1 MPSFAKTFRQIPD
14 QADADRNQMSS
25 KAVVRIGARGSN
37 LSRRQ
42 VEEVRQA
49 LLAAYPGITVEV
61 EILVT
66 TGDIQLETPLPL
78 IGGKGVFT
86 NEIEAALRDG
96 RIDLAVHSLKDLPVA
111 DPTGIV
117 IGAVPKR
124 ASVADVL
131 VSRSGLGLMDLP
143 PNPVI
148 GTSSYRRAAQLQ
160 SARSD
165 VRPESIRGNV
175 ETRLRKAR
183 DRAGDYD
190 AIVLAKA
197 GIERLDLLDVATQE
211 LPLDLMLPAPGQAAL
226 AVQCRDDAVSIALA
240 AALDHLP
247 TRLAVEAERAFLSGL
262 GGGCSAPVASYGE
275 LRDGR
280 LTLRGRVLALD
291 GRQVIDAET
300 AVECSDVESARDA
313 GRSLADVALAKGAGL
328 LVEVAR

>member
-1 MPSFAKTFRQIPD
+1 MGST
-14 QADADRNQMSS
+14 
-25 KAVVRIGARGSN
+25 AVVRIGARGSR
-37 LSRRQ
+37 LSRAQ
-42 VEEVRQA
+42 VEEVR
-49 LLAAYPGITVEV
+49 LLLLGAWPGITVEV
-61 EILVT
+61 EIFVT

-78 IGGKGVFT
+78 MGGKGVFT
-86 NEIEAALRDG
+86 SEIETALREG
-96 RIDLAVHSLKDLPVA
+96 RIDFAVHSLKDLPVA
-111 DPTGIV
+111 NPDGIV
-117 IGAVPKR
+117 IGAVPER

-131 VSRSGLGLMDLP
+131 VSRSGRGFHELS

-165 VRPESIRGNV
+165 SRTESIRGNV
-175 ETRLRKAR
+175 ETRLRKAM
-183 DRAGDYD
+183 DPDGPYD

-197 GIERLDLLDVATQE
+197 GLERLGLLDVITEE

-226 AVQCRDDAVSIALA
+226 AVQCRDDADSIVLA

-275 LRDGR
+275 LHNGQ

-291 GRQVIDAET
+291 GQHVIDVQSGT
-300 AVECSDVESARDA
+300 GCGDVDSAQEA
-313 GRSLADVALAKGAGL
+313 GRSLAATALQQGAGV

>member
-1 MPSFAKTFRQIPD
+1 MGSTTVI
-14 QADADRNQMSS
+14 
-25 KAVVRIGARGSN
+25 RIGARGSN
-37 LSRRQ
+37 LSRTQ
-42 VEEVRQA
+42 VEEVQRA
-49 LLAAYPGITVEV
+49 LLAAYPGIAVEV
-61 EILVT
+61 EIFVT
-66 TGDIQLETPLPL
+66 TGDLQLETPLPL
-78 IGGKGVFT
+78 MGGKGVFT
-86 NEIEAALRDG
+86 SEIEAALREG
-96 RIDLAVHSLKDLPVA
+96 RIDFAVHSLKDLPVA
-111 DPTGIV
+111 NPAGIV

-124 ASVADVL
+124 ASVTDAL
-131 VSRSGLGLMDLP
+131 VSRSGRGFRDLP

-165 VRPESIRGNV
+165 VRPDSIRGNV

-183 DRAGDYD
+183 DPEGPYD

-197 GIERLDLLDVATQE
+197 GLERLGLLDVVTEE

-226 AVQCRDDAVSIALA
+226 AVQCRDDADSIAFA

-262 GGGCSAPVASYGE
+262 GGGCSAPVAALGE

-280 LTLRGRVLALD
+280 LSLRGRVLALD
-291 GRQVIDAET
+291 GQQVIDVQSQT
-300 AVECSDVESARDA
+300 DCPDVVSALGA
-313 GRSLADVALAKGAGL
+313 GRSLAGAALQQGAAE